1 MLVNMDVCVRGGAGV
16 RPSVRPALVVVGL
29 IIRPQTEPEANRCLE
44 EAALDQ
50 SQ

>member
-1 MLVNMDVCVRGGAGV
+1 MHVCVHADAGAQL
-16 RPSVRPALVVVGL
+16 SVCPALVVVGP
-29 IIRPQTEPEANRCLE
+29 IMRPQTEPEANRCLE

>member
-1 MLVNMDVCVRGGAGV
+1 MC
-16 RPSVRPALVVVGL
+16 PALVVGGL
-29 IIRPQTEPEANRCLE
+29 IIRPQMEPEANRCLE